1 MKKSGKDKI
10 DIIVAT
16 AILLLLSAS
25 AIANT
30 IICQKQLNKL
40 ETAVTKTE
48 CSDTE
53 SADSIRDDFE
63 KLSFFM
69 SITVNHDDLEDA
81 EECVIE
87 FLEAV
92 EAEDAPALRL
102 AKSRLIAA
110 LRQLG
115 RLTGIGIDS
124 IL

>member
-1 MKKSGKDKI
+1 MKKSGKDKR

-16 AILLLLSAS
+16 AILLSLSAS
-25 AIANT
+25 AIANAL
-30 IICQKQLNKL
+30 ICQKQLNKL

-48 CSDTE
+48 CGGAE
-53 SADSIRDDFE
+53 NADSIRDDFK

-81 EECVIE
+81 EECIIE

-92 EAEDAPALRL
+92 EAEDATALRL

-110 LRQLG
+110 LKQLG

-124 IL
+124 II